1 MSMKKIFMGLIV
13 CQIVLSGSI
22 HAKTLDCSERFTPIG
37 MGDRVIFIPYTTDK
51 CKIEA
56 IVNKIKKYVETQGKS
71 AALTLEDYLSL
82 DISNLTSSSLSE
94 KHIEKLNSK
103 LLEIEG
109 STLENV
115 SVAQQIIGQ
124 LFMDILA
131 IENYNTP
138 KISYPELTN
147 KALSE
152 REMQKLE
159 RNVYARATTNMR
171 IAYGFDY
178 PIGNKGY
185 DSNGNKVSINE
196 RIHDWGN
203 KYNTKRNEEFNIY
216 KGYAKN
222 NSREGTS
229 GGNNWHVRQDTG
241 NFYSAMGG
249 LHPGEDWNKGS
260 GNYDAGEPVYAI
272 ANGKVVYL
280 KQTYASDEDYGW
292 TMVLE
297 HVLPNNEVYYSIYMH
312 ITYERNGN
320 TDNTNGYMTTNK
332 NFFSYRDENNYN
344 MVNKGDTIGRIKRST
359 YYSNKSVKH
368 PAHLH
373 FEIRSKSYV
382 KGSANK
388 YWYYGDTVNKIRRS
402 PMLQSQVLKA
412 FKLMKGDGIIDPSDF
427 IDDHR
432 VISKFD
438 GSGSLINYTDK
449 VTWGASRD
457 EARMHPHTNIA
468 SSVSFQ
474 WLYNK
479 NDCHHIDIHT
489 DRVIEGGVTVSSKNY
504 LGRISSKT
512 YIVNILPTGDFTE
525 HSGFSVETSKQ
536 NPLNNEDKWNT
547 VMVTSNQ
554 PIDDMTRVFA
564 YCRKSTDT
572 LNLAGRKGIDN
583 RMIPIDEYQWT
594 GNGSLISQ
602 TSNGKQKTGITIDNI
617 SVPKNTKSFTAVQ
630 VYAKK
635 DTCEKIK
642 LINGYSSSTE
652 ATTVHKVQFKRW
664 YSNDWTTLGCTSLP
678 CSININNTDQYY
690 IFKILSNENTISKLN
705 IQAQCVK

>member
-13 CQIVLSGSI
+13 CQIVLSGLI

-51 CKIEA
+51 CKIGT

-159 RNVYARATTNMR
+159 RSIYARSTTNMPT
-171 IAYGFDY
+171 AYGFDY
-178 PIGNKGY
+178 PIGNRGY
-185 DSNGNKVSINE
+185 DSNGNKISLDEQIRDECVANNLGSTDCSNY
-196 RIHDWGN
+196 N
-203 KYNTKRNEEFNIY
+203 KQRNEQYNLGINIFDD
-216 KGYAKN
+216 N
-222 NSREGTS
+222 DRWS
-229 GGNNWHVRQDTG
+229 GDGKQGWYNYNDVGAFGRGAGQK
-241 NFYSAMGG
+241 G
-249 LHPGEDWNKGS
+249 LHSGEDWNKRNG
-260 GNYDAGEPVYAI
+260 DAGEEVYAI
-272 ANGKVVYL
+272 ADGIIEEISSVGN
-280 KQTYASDEDYGW
+280 TIANRGW
-292 TMVLE
+292 KIIIK
-297 HVLPNNEVYYSIYMH
+297 HKLPNNSNVYSIYLH
-312 ITYERNGN
+312 VTIDANDNRVLTNTHEEDFSFQEGDIVRKGN
-320 TDNTNGYMTTNK
+320 IIARIATGMTAAGVGT
-332 NFFSYRDENNYN
+332 
-344 MVNKGDTIGRIKRST
+344 
-359 YYSNKSVKH
+359 
-368 PAHLH
+368 HLH
-373 FEIRSKSYV
+373 FEMRTKFTSGNTLYANANINGYYTQDETTKETMKDTEVNTAFSIMKS
-382 KGSANK
+382 
-388 YWYYGDTVNKIRRS
+388 
-402 PMLQSQVLKA
+402 
-412 FKLMKGDGIIDPSDF
+412 DGIIDPSDF

-457 EARMHPHTNIA
+457 EARMHPHTNMA

-504 LGRISSKT
+504 LDRISSKT
-512 YIVNILPTGDFTE
+512 YIVNDLPTGDSAE

-536 NPLNNEDKWNT
+536 NPLNDEDKWNT

-564 YCRKSTDT
+564 YCRKSTDI
-572 LNLAGRKGIDN
+572 LNLAGRVGIDN

-602 TSNGKQKTGITIDNI
+602 TSNGIQNTGITIDNI

-652 ATTVHKVQFKRW
+652 ATTVHDVQFKEW
-664 YSNDWTTLGCTSLP
+664 SHSDWTTQGCISLP
-678 CSININNTDQYY
+678 CSIYADGYY